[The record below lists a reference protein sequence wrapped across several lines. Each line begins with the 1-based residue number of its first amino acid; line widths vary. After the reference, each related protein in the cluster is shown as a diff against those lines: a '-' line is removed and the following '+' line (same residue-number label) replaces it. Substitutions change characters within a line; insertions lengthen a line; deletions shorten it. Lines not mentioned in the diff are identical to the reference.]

1 MTPVN
6 VESRH
11 AGAAMHF
18 KAGWKYMWALTWM
31 KVNVGESRASVLLF
45 DSSLVTE
52 ELDILLQNGGG
63 GGRALVGHGSAY

>member
-1 MTPVN
+1 
-6 VESRH
+6 
-11 AGAAMHF
+11 
-18 KAGWKYMWALTWM
+18 MWVLAWM

-52 ELDILLQNGGG
+52 ELDILLHNGGG